1 MDAYLA
7 SERLT
12 KSLYR
17 FVAYYNAAIC
27 AEELG
32 QLEKAL
38 EIFEKAKSSPHFALV
53 PQTLFNMG
61 RIALELQD
69 KEAAKGYFQTLVDK
83 YSNES
88 WANLAKSQLLI
99 LETEGNL

>member
-1 MDAYLA
+1 
-7 SERLT
+7 
-12 KSLYR
+12 
-17 FVAYYNAAIC
+17 
-27 AEELG
+27 
-32 QLEKAL
+32 
-38 EIFEKAKSSPHFALV
+38 
-53 PQTLFNMG
+53 
-61 RIALELQD
+61 LQD